1 MSDRSCCI
9 RLQHKKYFK
18 VHFQYRP
25 QSILGDTIYSC
36 YYKLRLVT
44 PMVGAEGTKIFDF
57 DNPRSLEKALSGKK
71 LHRKL
76 LLLTKKH
83 YKYWNYFSRMLKKYY
98 LADFFGRPYHTN
110 GIKTRR
116 GSPVTLFSAICYD
129 LIETK
134 DKVYQTRRSQ
144 SRIKF
149 LLHDQCNTSV

>member
-44 PMVGAEGTKIFDF
+44 PMVGAEGTEIFDF
-57 DNPRSLEKALSGKK
+57 DNSRSLEKALSGKK

-98 LADFFGRPYHTN
+98 LGGFFWAPIPHKR
-110 GIKTRR
+110 
-116 GSPVTLFSAICYD
+116 
-129 LIETK
+129 
-134 DKVYQTRRSQ
+134 YQ
-144 SRIKF
+144 
-149 LLHDQCNTSV
+149 NTSGFAGDFIFCYMLWFDRNKRQSASNKKIAITNQVFITWSM